1 MALGHLH
8 SHHVVYRDLKPENVM
23 MCADGYVKL
32 IDFGYAKKLQH
43 RTYSVVGTVEYLA
56 PEVIRVRVRVRVS
69 PKPKPKPN
77 PNPNL
82 RESRSAHTRGSS
94 ALGSRGSAHPLV
106 RVSVRVRV
114 S

>member
-77 PNPNL
+77 PNPN
-82 RESRSAHTRGSS
+82 
-94 ALGSRGSAHPLV
+94 PKP
-106 RVSVRVRV
+106 
-114 S
+114 